1 MDIFDPDNLAQN
13 LLIKT
18 LREDHTATP
27 IINQEEWKQLEI
39 SFGNKIYPEILRLL
53 TQIEFEP
60 EEAQRHWYNILE
72 HRKNLKKKL
81 ERDVGFRVALCDYFT
96 NIHPRLKNLI
106 FVEVDIFIQKERF
119 ALIDE
124 LTGLHNRRFFNRVLK
139 KEIEHSKRYNQPF
152 SLLMLDIDNF
162 KEYNDIYG
170 HQAGDRAL
178 NEFAQ
183 ILKQNARLIDH
194 VSRYGGEEFAVI
206 LPRADIK
213 QARLSAERHLRAVET
228 HPFSGQEKLPLGNFT
243 VTIGVATYP
252 INAQNG
258 LELIQKAD
266 EALYIGKQKGRNRVV
281 ISADER
287 RHNFRYPLDVEML
300 FRLRGSDEKLLNRGT
315 TRDISQ
321 CGMLCQTCEP
331 VELEQMLEI
340 VLRHPIDGSEV
351 NFMARS
357 VRLEKNSEKGRSYF
371 LGLSIELGSEKEEKA
386 LKALIEKASRNFS
399 DKISL

>member
-1 MDIFDPDNLAQN
+1 MDIFAPDNLAQN
-13 LLIKT
+13 LLINS
-18 LREDHTATP
+18 LREDHLAAP
-27 IINQEEWKQLEI
+27 IINQEKWEQLEK

-60 EEAQRHWYNILE
+60 GEAQRHWYNVLE

-81 ERDVGFRVALCDYFT
+81 GRDVGFRVALCDYFT

-106 FVEVDIFIQKERF
+106 FVEVDLFIQKERS

-124 LTGLHNRRFFNRVLK
+124 LTGLYNRRFFNRVLK
-139 KEIEHSKRYNQPF
+139 REIEHSKRYNQPF

-170 HQAGDRAL
+170 HQNGDRAL

-228 HPFSGQEKLPLGNFT
+228 HTFSGQEKLPLGNFT

-252 INAQNG
+252 INAQDG

-266 EALYIGKQKGRNRVV
+266 EALYTGKQKGRNRVV
-281 ISADER
+281 ISAAER
-287 RHNFRYPLDVEML
+287 RHNFRYPLYVEMF
-300 FRLRGSDEKLLNRGT
+300 FRLKNSYEKLFDRGT

-321 CGMLCQTCEP
+321 IGMLCQTDEP
-331 VELEQMLEI
+331 VELGHMFEI
-340 VLRHPIDGSEV
+340 VLRHPIDGSKV

-357 VRLEKNSEKGRSYF
+357 VRLEKNPEKDRSYF

-386 LKALIEKASRNFS
+386 LKALLEKASRSFS

>member
-124 LTGLHNRRFFNRVLK
+124 LTGLYNRRFFNRVLK

-228 HPFSGQEKLPLGNFT
+228 HAFSGQEKLPLGNFT

-252 INAQNG
+252 INVRDG

-331 VELEQMLEI
+331 VELEQMLKI